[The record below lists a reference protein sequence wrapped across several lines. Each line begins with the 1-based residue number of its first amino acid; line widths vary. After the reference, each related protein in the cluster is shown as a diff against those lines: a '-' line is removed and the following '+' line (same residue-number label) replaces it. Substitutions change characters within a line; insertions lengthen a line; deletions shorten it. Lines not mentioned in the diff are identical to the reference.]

1 MFLADGF
8 LQSFLF
14 GLTLAAAVG
23 PIALL
28 IVNYGIS
35 QGFRAAFAAGCGAAV
50 ADLLYAMLA
59 FIAGAQLLAWLADKQ
74 DEFRR
79 LSSLVLIL
87 LGVWMLWRAW
97 AHHATQK
104 PVAGAA
110 TATATARAKRPF
122 LTLLLLTL
130 VNPLT
135 VLVFVG
141 FAGQLP
147 LGGSLRVAA
156 LLALAVFAGSLMVQ
170 TAFALGGAALA
181 RVLSN
186 PRWQRLLNG
195 ISGAAIAA
203 FGFHGMWQ

>member
-1 MFLADGF
+1 MFVADGF

-14 GLTLAAAVG
+14 GVTLAAAVG

-59 FIAGAQLLAWLADKQ
+59 FIAGAQIVAWLADKQ

-79 LSSLVLIL
+79 LGGLALIL
-87 LGVWMLWRAW
+87 LGLWMLWRAW
-97 AHHATQK
+97 APGDAGKPAAGVAT
-104 PVAGAA
+104 PG
-110 TATATARAKRPF
+110 TDAKRPF
-122 LTLLLLTL
+122 LTTLLLTI

-135 VLVFVG
+135 VLVFAG

-147 LGGSLRVAA
+147 LGGSLRAA
-156 LLALAVFAGSLMVQ
+156 LVLALAVFAGSLMVQ
-170 TAFALGGAALA
+170 TVFALGGAGLA
-181 RVLSN
+181 RVLGNS
-186 PRWQRLLNG
+186 RWQRLLNG
-195 ISGAAIAA
+195 LSGAAIAA
-203 FGFHGMWQ
+203 FGIHGAWP

>member
-1 MFLADGF
+1 M
-8 LQSFLF
+8 
-14 GLTLAAAVG
+14 TLAAAVG

-35 QGFRAAFAAGCGAAV
+35 RGFRAAFAAGCGAAV

-74 DEFRR
+74 DGFRR
-79 LSSLVLIL
+79 LSSLVLVL
-87 LGVWMLWRAW
+87 LGLWMIWRAW
-97 AHHATQK
+97 APHITQN
-104 PVAGAA
+104 PAAGMA
-110 TATATARAKRPF
+110 TATGRAKRPF

-147 LGGSLRVAA
+147 LGRSVSSAA
-156 LLALAVFAGSLMVQ
+156 ALALAVFAGSLMVQ
-170 TAFALGGAALA
+170 TVFALGGAALA

-186 PRWQRLLNG
+186 SRWQRLLNG
-195 ISGAAIAA
+195 LSGAAIAA
-203 FGFHGMWQ
+203 FGLHGMWQ

>member
-1 MFLADGF
+1 LLISDGF

-14 GLTLAAAVG
+14 GATLAAAVG

-59 FIAGAQLLAWLADKQ
+59 FIAGAQLVAWLADKQ

-87 LGVWMLWRAW
+87 LGLWMLWRAW
-97 AHHATQK
+97 AVRAVQV
-104 PVAGAA
+104 PAA
-110 TATATARAKRPF
+110 TTAPMPADAARPF
-122 LTLLLLTL
+122 LTTLLLTI

-147 LGGSLRVAA
+147 LGGSLRAA
-156 LLALAVFAGSLMVQ
+156 GVLALAVFAGSLMVQ
-170 TAFALGGAALA
+170 TAFALGGAGLA

-186 PRWQRLLNG
+186 SRWQRLLNG
-195 ISGAAIAA
+195 LSGAAIAA
-203 FGFHGMWQ
+203 FGFHGLWQ

>member
-1 MFLADGF
+1 LLLASGI

-28 IVNYGIS
+28 IVNYGLS
-35 QGFRAAFAAGCGAAV
+35 QGFRTAFAAGCGAAV

-59 FIAGAQLLAWLADKQ
+59 FIAGSQIVAWLAERQ
-74 DEFRR
+74 DGFRR
-79 LSSLVLIL
+79 ISGLALVL
-87 LGVWMLWRAW
+87 LGLWMLWRSW
-97 AHHATQK
+97 APGDADK

-110 TATATARAKRPF
+110 TAGTDAQRPF
-122 LTLLLLTL
+122 LTTLLLTV

-147 LGGSLRVAA
+147 LGGSLRAA
-156 LLALAVFAGSLMVQ
+156 VVLALAVFAGSLMVQ
-170 TAFALGGAALA
+170 TVFALGGAALA

-186 PRWQRLLNG
+186 SRWQRLLNG
-195 ISGAAIAA
+195 LSGLAIVA
-203 FGFHGMWQ
+203 FGIHGAWP

>member
-1 MFLADGF
+1 MLISDGL

-14 GLTLAAAVG
+14 GATLAAAVG

-35 QGFRAAFAAGCGAAV
+35 LGFRTAFAAGCGAAV

-59 FIAGAQLLAWLADKQ
+59 FGAGAQVVAWLADKQ

-87 LGVWMLWRAW
+87 LGLWMLWRAW
-97 AHHATQK
+97 AVRAVQA
-104 PVAGAA
+104 PVARTAPMPADAA
-110 TATATARAKRPF
+110 RPF
-122 LTLLLLTL
+122 LTTLLLTI

-147 LGGSLRVAA
+147 LGGSLRAA
-156 LLALAVFAGSLMVQ
+156 GVLALAVFAGSLVVQ
-170 TAFALGGAALA
+170 TAFALGGAGLA

-186 PRWQRLLNG
+186 SRWQRLLNG
-195 ISGAAIAA
+195 LSGAAIAA
-203 FGFHGMWQ
+203 FGFHGLWQ

>member
-1 MFLADGF
+1 MLLASGI

-28 IVNYGIS
+28 IVNYGLS

-59 FIAGAQLLAWLADKQ
+59 FIAGSQIVAWLAERQ
-74 DEFRR
+74 DGFRR
-79 LSSLVLIL
+79 ISGLALVL
-87 LGVWMLWRAW
+87 LGLWMLWRSW
-97 AHHATQK
+97 APRDADK
-104 PVAGAA
+104 PVAAVA
-110 TATATARAKRPF
+110 TPGTDAQRPF
-122 LTLLLLTL
+122 LTTLLLTV

-147 LGGSLRVAA
+147 LGGSLRAAVA
-156 LLALAVFAGSLMVQ
+156 LALAVFAGSLMVQ
-170 TAFALGGAALA
+170 TVFALGGAALA

-186 PRWQRLLNG
+186 SRWQRLLNG
-195 ISGAAIAA
+195 LSGLAIVA
-203 FGFHGMWQ
+203 FGIHGAWP

>member
-1 MFLADGF
+1 LVLADGI
-8 LQSFLF
+8 LRSFLF

-35 QGFRAAFAAGCGAAV
+35 RGFRAAFAAGCGAAV
-50 ADLLYAMLA
+50 ADLLYALLA
-59 FIAGAQLLAWLADKQ
+59 FVAGAQLVAWLADRQ
-74 DEFRR
+74 GGFRH
-79 LSSLVLIL
+79 LSSVVLVL
-87 LGVWMLWRAW
+87 LGLWMLWRAW
-97 AHHATQK
+97 APHATQE
-104 PVAGAA
+104 PVAGVA
-110 TATATARAKRPF
+110 TPGADTKRPF
-122 LTLLLLTL
+122 LTTLLLTM

-147 LGGSLRVAA
+147 LGRSVSSTAA
-156 LLALAVFAGSLMVQ
+156 LALAVFAGSLMVQ
-170 TAFALGGAALA
+170 TVFALGGAALA

-186 PRWQRLLNG
+186 SRWQRLLNG
-195 ISGAAIAA
+195 LSGAAIAA

>member
-1 MFLADGF
+1 LYLADGF

-14 GLTLAAAVG
+14 GVTLAAAVG

-35 QGFRAAFAAGCGAAV
+35 QGFRTAFAAGCGAAV

-59 FIAGAQLLAWLADKQ
+59 FVAGAQLLAWLADKQ
-74 DEFRR
+74 DGFRR
-79 LSSLVLIL
+79 LSSMVLVL
-87 LGVWMLWRAW
+87 LGLWMMWRAW
-97 AHHATQK
+97 ASKVTQN
-104 PVAGAA
+104 PAAGMV
-110 TATATARAKRPF
+110 TARAQRPF

-147 LGGSLRVAA
+147 LGGSVRAAA

-170 TAFALGGAALA
+170 TVFALGGAALA
-181 RVLSN
+181 RVLSDW
-186 PRWQRLLNG
+186 RWQRLLNG
-195 ISGAAIAA
+195 LSGLAIAA
-203 FGFHGMWQ
+203 FGLHGMWQ

>member
-1 MFLADGF
+1 MYLADGF
-8 LQSFLF
+8 LQSLLF
-14 GLTLAAAVG
+14 GATLAAAVG

-74 DEFRR
+74 DEFHR

-87 LGVWMLWRAW
+87 LGLWMLWRAW
-97 AHHATQK
+97 AVRAVQA
-104 PVAGAA
+104 PVATTPPPPVDAA
-110 TATATARAKRPF
+110 RPF
-122 LTLLLLTL
+122 ATTLLLTI

-147 LGGSLRVAA
+147 LGGSPRVAA
-156 LLALAVFAGSLMVQ
+156 MLALAVFAGSLMVQ

-186 PRWQRLLNG
+186 PRWRRLLNG
-195 ISGAAIAA
+195 SSGAAIAA

>member
-1 MFLADGF
+1 M
-8 LQSFLF
+8 F

-35 QGFRAAFAAGCGAAV
+35 RGFRAAFAAGCGAAV

-74 DEFRR
+74 EEFRR
-79 LSSLVLIL
+79 LSSLVLLL
-87 LGVWMLWRAW
+87 LGLWMMWRAG
-97 AHHATQK
+97 APHVTHE
-104 PVAGAA
+104 PVAGVEAAGA
-110 TATATARAKRPF
+110 TAGTDAKRPF
-122 LTLLLLTL
+122 LATLLLTI

-147 LGGSLRVAA
+147 LGGSQRAA
-156 LLALAVFAGSLMVQ
+156 VVLALAVFAGSLMVQ
-170 TAFALGGAALA
+170 TVFALGGAALA
-181 RVLSN
+181 RVLSDS
-186 PRWQRLLNG
+186 RSRRLLNG
-195 ISGAAIAA
+195 LSGLVIAA
-203 FGFHGMWQ
+203 FGIHGVWS

>member
-1 MFLADGF
+1 VYLADGF

-14 GLTLAAAVG
+14 GVTLAAAVG

-35 QGFRAAFAAGCGAAV
+35 QGFRAAFAAGCGAAI
-50 ADLLYAMLA
+50 ADLLYALLA
-59 FIAGAQLLAWLADKQ
+59 FIAGAQLLAWLADAQ

-87 LGVWMLWRAW
+87 LGFWMLWRAW
-97 AHHATQK
+97 APRVTQQTIA
-104 PVAGAA
+104 VAQ
-110 TATATARAKRPF
+110 RPF
-122 LTLLLLTL
+122 LTTLLLTI

-147 LGGSLRVAA
+147 LGGSVRVAV
-156 LLALAVFAGSLMVQ
+156 LLALAVFAGSLVVQ
-170 TAFALGGAALA
+170 TGFALGGAALA

-186 PRWQRLLNG
+186 PNWQHLLNG
-195 ISGAAIAA
+195 LSGAAIAV
-203 FGFHGMWQ
+203 FGFHGLWQ